1 MEKVT
6 FVFKDPRLVDPSNI
20 VEDILQATQTCY
32 TSAATVQVHMKINCR
47 KFELPY
53 LTALLNE
60 LEALDVSTNRFMYET
75 SHTLPLQNEG
85 FHPTMGLVVATHPD
99 MKDAVELV
107 QLQIGTKAHTRI
119 RNWKCRLRGTI
130 ITSLDDQ
137 PIKCRQDI
145 IKAIRKAR
153 QQHKKNIRIKFGSL
167 TGF

>member
-1 MEKVT
+1 
-6 FVFKDPRLVDPSNI
+6 
-20 VEDILQATQTCY
+20 
-32 TSAATVQVHMKINCR
+32 
-47 KFELPY
+47 
-53 LTALLNE
+53 
-60 LEALDVSTNRFMYET
+60 MYET
-75 SHTLPLQNEG
+75 TYIPLQNEG

-167 TGF
+167 TGFSMSGEGVPTLQANQLNVIAHHLYNINNKQDLWIDKEELTVPIDYPKSITE